1 MASEEEQAERFWQ
14 RSAAGGARNPSGW
27 LFAAEGLKRSADLL
41 RSAHAKASHRLFFTP
56 HPSDDERREIFEEAF
71 AYNPRHV
78 MLAGYAIEN
87 LLKGLLV
94 AAHPERWV
102 FEHRDKLLSWPS
114 GGHDLVQL
122 AKEAS
127 VSLNDNEERLVDRI
141 EVYVLW
147 AGRYPVALK
156 AQAMRPRDPMGVEGP
171 ATWSSDYDHQVDELY
186 HRLHEMLREAAI
198 ARAEGDRIAE
208 ESSRAKRGPELL
220 DELKH
225 AYQLFEVDGIVFFR
239 TGEAEA
245 GLRSDSEGH
254 NRAAVGCGGCGAHFV
269 LHVRDQPAV
278 ICRCG
283 TLHHAELEYNTN
295 RMMPN
300 VRTYPLGGG

>member
-1 MASEEEQAERFWQ
+1 M
-14 RSAAGGARNPSGW
+14 RSAG
-27 LFAAEGLKRSADLL
+27 LL

-94 AAHPERWV
+94 AVQPERWV

-127 VSLNDNEERLVDRI
+127 VSLTEKEEQLLDRI

-147 AGRYPVALK
+147 AGRYPVALN
-156 AQAMRPRDPMGVEGP
+156 AQAMRSRDAMGVEGP
-171 ATWSSDYDHQVDELY
+171 APWSGDYDHQVDELY
-186 HRLHEMLREAAI
+186 HRLHEMLHEAAI
-198 ARAEGDRIAE
+198 ARGERDRNAE
-208 ESSRAKRGPELL
+208 ELSRAKRGPELL
-220 DELKH
+220 VELKR
-225 AYQLFEVDGIVFFR
+225 AYQPFETDGIVFFR

-245 GLRSDSEGH
+245 SLRDESEGH
-254 NRAAVGCGGCGAHFV
+254 NRAAVGCGGCGANFV

-283 TLHHAELEYNTN
+283 TLYHAELEYSIN
-295 RMMPN
+295 RMMPS
-300 VRTYPLGGG
+300 VSTYPVGGG